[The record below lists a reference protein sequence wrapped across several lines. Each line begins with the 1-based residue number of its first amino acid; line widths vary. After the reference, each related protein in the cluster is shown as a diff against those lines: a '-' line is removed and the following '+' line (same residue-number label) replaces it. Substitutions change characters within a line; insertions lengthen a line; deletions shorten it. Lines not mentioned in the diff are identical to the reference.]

1 MNAEELVSIACP
13 KIANMGWAFY
23 FVPETF
29 ARGEELG
36 LDGISF
42 YMMGRG
48 GVLGDVEAPVIA
60 SAFGFFNPNL
70 VASMWDAA
78 KKIVEPRVAGHAY
91 MECCANF
98 GRSRF
103 ADVAGLDAFCEAA
116 GAVNDAADPFGLALY
131 SGIMAEPLVDDLAG
145 RAMQLV
151 TVLREFRGSAHI
163 VALRATGLEAKVA
176 HHIYRPDDGALFGWS
191 EDEAPKISDED
202 RGLWKKA
209 EALTDRIV
217 LPAYSVIDDAGR
229 HSLVAG
235 LEAMESAL
243 AATA

>member
-1 MNAEELVSIACP
+1 MNPEELVTTACP
-13 KIANMGWAFY
+13 KINAMGWAFY

-42 YMMGRG
+42 YIMGRG
-48 GVLGDVEAPVIA
+48 GVLGDVESSVIA
-60 SAFGFFNPNL
+60 SAFGFFNPTL
-70 VASMWDAA
+70 VQSMWSAGV
-78 KKIVEPRVAGHAY
+78 KIVAPRDAGHAY
-91 MECCANF
+91 MDCCANF

-103 ADVAGLDAFCEAA
+103 KDVLGLDAFCQAA
-116 GAVNDAADPFGLALY
+116 GAVNDVADPFGLALY
-131 SGIMAEPLVDDLAG
+131 SGIMAEPLADDLPA

-163 VALRATGLEAKVA
+163 VALRAKGLEPKVA
-176 HHIYRPDDGALFGWS
+176 HHIYRPGDGALFGWS
-191 EDEAPKISDED
+191 EDEAPVISDED
-202 RGLWKKA
+202 RALGRDA
-209 EALTDRIV
+209 ETLTDRIV
-217 LPAYSVIDDAGR
+217 LPAYSVLDDAGR

-243 AATA
+243 AASA